1 METIQDHLELVN
13 RSKIQLDSARR
24 VWLGQHSILYCGQ
37 SPTQTILEPPQLGQ
51 KHLRRDLSSSFA
63 RFSQPV
69 TIIFLQNCL
78 SVHIYLVF
86 SLYQE
91 KAIHLAESREVL
103 TFHIHNFSVLS
114 LFFLTFCPFFPTEK
128 E

>member
-86 SLYQE
+86 SLYQ
-91 KAIHLAESREVL
+91 VY
-103 TFHIHNFSVLS
+103 LS
-114 LFFLTFCPFFPTEK
+114 STTRPTVTSAYTILGK
-128 E
+128 GNTLG